1 MILQNLFHLKE
12 NDWTLTLDT
21 QNTVHIEDVLLLV
34 SAGSSQTAETVA
46 APEPGRPASR
56 PL

>member
-21 QNTVHIEDVLLLV
+21 QNTVHIEDALLLV
-34 SAGSSQTAETVA
+34 SAGSSQTA
-46 APEPGRPASR
+46 APEQGRPASR